1 MILQRSKTDRR
12 IRKTNGVRRL
22 MIAFL
27 KWCRNLEK
35 KTKIIILTGTCV
47 LIAALAVFIS
57 ITAGAD
63 NSIQQASAAQ
73 VAGPAS
79 PEEGVGFADS
89 TPMSTPTSIPTPTAA
104 PTPTPTPDPT
114 LQKGDENERV
124 QKLQERL
131 MDLGYLELDDSTL
144 LYGPATKNAVWLF
157 QRQHDLQK
165 DGIAGPETLSFI
177 YSEDAKHYTLL
188 EGTEGT
194 DVDSLQRQL
203 VRLGYL
209 NKKTGYYGT
218 ETVAAVKTFQKRND
232 LKVDGKTGEHTLD
245 VIYSPKAKPS
255 KDKEKEERRRAN
267 IKKMLSVAEKQLGK
281 PYILGNEGPKSFDCS
296 GLVYYC
302 LKQAGSSRGRYNAAG
317 YSQVTDWTKIKSFD
331 NLQKGDLLFFY
342 SSKKGRV
349 YHVGIYIG
357 GGKMIDASSN
367 KGKIVKRDCRWSTF
381 IYARRPW

>member
-1 MILQRSKTDRR
+1 MILQRSRR
-12 IRKTNGVRRL
+12 NRRVRKTNGFRRL
-22 MIAFL
+22 MIAFI
-27 KWCRNLEK
+27 KWSKRLEK
-35 KTKIIILTGTCV
+35 KTKIIILTGACV
-47 LIAALAVFIS
+47 LIAAVVVVIS
-57 ITAGAD
+57 VTAGSD
-63 NSIQQASAAQ
+63 NSIKQASAAQ
-73 VAGPAS
+73 VPGPAS
-79 PEEGVGFADS
+79 SGEEVGAV
-89 TPMSTPTSIPTPTAA
+89 STPTPTPIPTPTPTVA

-131 MDLGYLELDDSTL
+131 MDLGYLELDESTL

-177 YSEDAKHYTLL
+177 YAEDAKHYTLL

-218 ETVAAVKTFQKRND
+218 ETVAAVKAFQDRND

-245 VIYSPKAKPS
+245 VIYSPKARAS

-267 IKKMLSVAEKQLGK
+267 ITKMIEVAEKQLGK
-281 PYILGNEGPKSFDCS
+281 PYILGNEGPRSFDCS

-317 YSQVTDWTKIKSFD
+317 YSQVTDWKKIKSFD
-331 NLQKGDLLFFY
+331 DLQKGDLLFFW
-342 SSKKGRV
+342 SSKKGKV
-349 YHVGIYIG
+349 GHVGIYIG
-357 GGKMIDASSN
+357 GGLMIDASSN
-367 KGKIVKRDCRWSTF
+367 RGKIVKRDCHWSSF
-381 IYARRPW
+381 VYARRPW